1 MAKGKALELSI
12 QIAGRV
18 DQSLISAIGTVQN
31 KISGLSKNLSRIG
44 TVGLAAMGG
53 LAAGAM
59 AAIADCTNEAVQ
71 FESNMSNVVKYVDGL
86 ADSSGKIS
94 DKTAGNGK
102 TFSENYGE
110 MKAAL
115 LDLSTQIPMTAEELT
130 QLAAAAGQSGKG
142 ISDLVKFDSKGNITG
157 FLKDAAM
164 MGTAMDISAEQAG
177 DWAAKWEVAFGM
189 NHDQIMVLADQIN
202 YLGANSATTAA
213 EIAQVVNDAAS
224 LGQIGGLHV
233 STTAALADAV
243 LAMGVDSGKA
253 ATSISRIISNM
264 SLGTSATKQQK
275 EAWESLGFTAAGV
288 ARDMQRDS
296 IGTMKN
302 IFTAIGNIDE
312 AKQVAVLKTLFGQ
325 WAIQGAA
332 KLTGNLKAFT
342 DALDMVNDPSKYKG
356 SMEREFTIKA
366 ANAESIDKMM
376 ESAKYA
382 LKVEVGD
389 SFLPVKKQFSLAM
402 IGLMNTLR
410 RNMPELSQIADTLAG
425 LFSGGL
431 EKAGDALEKALP
443 YVQKVLDYVANN
455 GPQVI
460 SVLGGIAAALAA
472 LKFAP
477 AFDGILG
484 GIGGLFLGDNSSYQV
499 AGNRKNKSSGGLLG
513 TVKNLWDGGQ
523 TAAQGVKTV
532 FGIGKQSMD
541 MDKEDGGGF
550 FSRLVAGAAGLFS
563 GFRNMGGLT
572 SPKIIKR
579 DAAWNSIN
587 KTVSGVRNYGLFGS
601 LWNHGAKTKTGQYFG
616 DIEGSIGKAFGI
628 LKKTSA
634 GQWGAKHLS
643 AIGGGL
649 GSGLKEAFPI
659 VLGGIADSGL
669 VKGVKGGAGW
679 IAQKGLSA
687 VNTIASS
694 KPIQTVAGTVGTVV
708 HSAPVQAIGGLLGG
722 SIELAG
728 GLAKGGTG
736 ILGSIWGPLLSG
748 FGSLFTGVAPVIGV
762 ISGVIA
768 VVSILGDNLKG
779 IRGII
784 SSVFGEDAAKVFD
797 SFTEKLGGIGQ
808 FISGLFSF
816 GGVANA
822 LSGIR
827 EKLVGTFDWSS
838 MSLTGGLF
846 KGESAQMVAGAFDG
860 MVNILQSVM
869 DVIGQIVTFS
879 VVTVKPIIQDIFG
892 FITQT
897 VMPIILQTFT
907 AAAPY
912 ISGLIRNLG
921 TAVMTGMQII
931 GMAVQAVLPFVEGFI
946 TAFLTVARVAVPAVL
961 AGMNVMA
968 SGISSVIAS
977 VKGIFQGVID
987 FIRGVFTGNWR
998 MAWQGIVEIF
1008 GNIFSGLSVLV
1019 KTPINAVIALVNKAI
1034 SGINGLG
1041 LDIPDWNWLPEDMRG
1056 QKFSLNIPQ
1065 IPLLAKGGFTSGP
1078 SIAGEAG
1085 QEAVISFQG
1094 GVRARNIDTWM
1105 KAGRMLGVNRVQA
1118 AQAAGPSAGIKTI
1131 GEGFRQPVE
1140 LKEISKTGSG
1150 DREFSLGDSPV
1161 QFIVN
1166 ITIQGSA
1173 DKNTITEAMSEAE
1186 SRFRVWFE
1194 QWFEERRRREKRLA
1208 Y

>member
-550 FSRLVAGAAGLFS
+550 FSRLGAGAAGLFS

-748 FGSLFTGVAPVIGV
+748 FGSLFTGIAPVIGV
-762 ISGVIA
+762 ISGIIA
-768 VVSILGDNLKG
+768 VVSILGDHLED
-779 IRGII
+779 IRGVVQK
-784 SSVFGEDAAKVFD
+784 VFGDQGLAVFD
-797 SFTEKLGGIGQ
+797 KFTEKLGGIGQ
-808 FISGLFSF
+808 FISGLFRD

-822 LSGIR
+822 LAPLRGMFGKALGGGGFLSTLFGGTESG
-827 EKLVGTFDWSS
+827 L
-838 MSLTGGLF
+838 
-846 KGESAQMVAGAFDG
+846 AAFDG
-860 MVNILQSVM
+860 AVQILQSIM
-869 DVIGQIVTFS
+869 GVIGQLVSFS
-879 VVTVKPIIQDIFG
+879 TGTVKPIIQDVFG
-892 FITQT
+892 FLTGT
-897 VMPIILQTFT
+897 VLPVILQAFT
-907 AAAPY
+907 ATAPE
-912 ISGLIRNLG
+912 ISGIISGLG
-921 TAVMTGMQII
+921 TAVMTGMQVI
-931 GMAVQAVLPFVEGFI
+931 GMAVQAALPIVKGLI
-946 TAFLTVARVAVPAVL
+946 THWLQIARVVVPAVL

-968 SGISSVIAS
+968 SGISSVITS
-977 VKGIFQGVID
+977 VKGIFQGIID
-987 FIRGVFTGNWR
+987 FIKGVFTLDWKL
-998 MAWQGIVEIF
+998 AWTGVKEIF
-1008 GNIFSGLSVLV
+1008 GNIFSGLSVLI

-1041 LDIPDWNWLPEDMRG
+1041 LDIPEWVPGFGG

-1065 IPLLAKGGFTSGP
+1065 IPMLAKGGFTSGP

-1085 QEAVISFQG
+1085 QEAVISFQS
-1094 GVRARNIDTWM
+1094 GVRASNINTWM
-1105 KAGRMLGVNRVQA
+1105 KAGRMLGVDRVQA

-1131 GEGFRQPVE
+1131 GEGFRQPME
-1140 LKEISKTGSG
+1140 LKEVSGTGSG